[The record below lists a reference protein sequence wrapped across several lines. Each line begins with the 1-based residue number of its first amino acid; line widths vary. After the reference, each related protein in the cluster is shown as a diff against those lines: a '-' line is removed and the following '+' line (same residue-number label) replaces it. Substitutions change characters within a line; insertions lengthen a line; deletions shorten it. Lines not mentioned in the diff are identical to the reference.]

1 MYRAERF
8 NKTLPILT
16 NLHTTTYVFSKKK
29 KKKEKKRYGCRG
41 V

>member
-16 NLHTTTYVFSKKK
+16 NLHTTTYVFTKKK
-29 KKKEKKRYGCRG
+29 KRKRKEKIWL
-41 V
+41 

>member
-29 KKKEKKRYGCRG
+29 KDMAVGEYEKF
-41 V
+41 